1 MLCNH
6 SNIARQLSRTLSL
19 LLCSLSYKIA
29 CEQALWG
36 ALAAEREKD
45 NLQLRLWNLNICI
58 EKVDAKCGNDISNEV
73 ITLGTCFS
81 RFAYI
86 RSLVSASRWLAE
98 IWQLSWRGSTGKLEV
113 EFKFQRR
120 GCKLSFLFPPRFQ
133 STTESLLPV
142 HIQSGWWMGN
152 LEENGE
158 YYASVQTSSWKWAY
172 ENKKRKEKQF
182 LIFFI

>member
-19 LLCSLSYKIA
+19 LLCSLPYKVA
-29 CEQALWG
+29 CQQALWG

-172 ENKKRKEKQF
+172 KKKKRKEKQF

>member
-1 MLCNH
+1 MFFAIQSSLPASSLGC
-6 SNIARQLSRTLSL
+6 SGGGAGKGQLATTSLEFEHLHWKSR
-19 LLCSLSYKIA
+19 
-29 CEQALWG
+29 CEVLIG
-36 ALAAEREKD
+36 
-45 NLQLRLWNLNICI
+45 
-58 EKVDAKCGNDISNEV
+58 GNDISNEV

-152 LEENGE
+152 LEENGK

-172 ENKKRKEKQF
+172 EKKKRKEKKNNF
-182 LIFFI
+182 LFFSFKRIY